1 MKCTRRVIELI
12 LHIKQNEKKKIE
24 MVYILS
30 IEHQITLEKERWI
43 AKMGL
48 IISNISWV

>member
-1 MKCTRRVIELI
+1 MVGLVRNEVHKNNWIN

-30 IEHQITLEKERWI
+30 IEHQ
-43 AKMGL
+43 
-48 IISNISWV
+48 NHSWKGEMDC